1 MAIMIWAGIGIFF
14 STAFGESPD
23 WINLSLSPTR
33 LVKGVGELHTEFPIF
48 SSVSL
53 LGITAYGRTPSTWNI
68 DLGIQ
73 GRYYGIGSAQS
84 GGFLA
89 SELRYANILY
99 RNEEDQFDVFFIR
112 PAALIGGKFQT
123 DIGLTFEAAFGIDYN
138 QSIVSSHGQQDA
150 IRTGNWNRT
159 FRLNVGWLIG
169 RTP

>member
-33 LVKGVGELHTEFPIF
+33 LVKGVGELHTEFPLL

-73 GRYYGIGSAQS
+73 GRYYGIGDGQS
-84 GGFLA
+84 GGFIA

-99 RNEEDQFDVFFIR
+99 RNEADQFDAFFIR

-123 DIGLTFEAAFGIDYN
+123 DIGLTLEAAVGIDYN
-138 QSIVSSHGQQDA
+138 QSIVSSQGQQDA
-150 IRTGNWNRT
+150 IRTGNWNRI
-159 FRLNVGWLIG
+159 FRLNVGWFIE
-169 RTP
+169 RNP